1 MINSTKKT
9 TRTQRHRPVTGAGEL
24 TGARARIFQALTD
37 QPGSSAADLALVA
50 GIGRSTAGKALATLE
65 SQGMAVRENGA
76 TTTGKA
82 APDRWHPHP
91 DATPD
96 EVHPLPNTESE
107 AMADASSEVSGT
119 DGQRYEA
126 KTTAPHPTAP
136 EVSPT
141 PAESP
146 AHPYE
151 ELAHTRESGAEAPT
165 PEGSPDAPA
174 HPHPH
179 PAPGAQAGAATAL
192 TPDPGPVELSAT
204 AAPSGVAVSTD
215 GASHAQTGRDSS
227 VPAPGRACPTC
238 GHVRPSATVTD
249 SGRLRPGVLGEMVL
263 NFMAAHPDE
272 AFTATAISRSIER
285 SSGAIANSLVTL
297 TERGTVRQV
306 TDQPRRYQY
315 VPAQDASSATAGN

>member
-1 MINSTKKT
+1 MINNIKKT

-24 TGARARIFQALTD
+24 TGARARVFQALTD
-37 QPGSSAADLALVA
+37 EPGSSAADLALVA

-141 PAESP
+141 PAEPP

-151 ELAHTRESGAEAPT
+151 ELAHTRESGAGAPT

-192 TPDPGPVELSAT
+192 TPAPGPVGLPAT
-204 AAPSGVAVSTD
+204 AAPSGVPVSAD
-215 GASHAQTGRDSS
+215 SPSHAQTGQDSNA
-227 VPAPGRACPTC
+227 PAPGRACPTC
-238 GHVRPSATVTD
+238 GHVRPSTTVTD

-263 NFMAAHPDE
+263 NFMAAHSDE

-297 TERGTVRQV
+297 AKRSTVRQV

-315 VPAQDASSATAGN
+315 VPAQHDPSATAGN